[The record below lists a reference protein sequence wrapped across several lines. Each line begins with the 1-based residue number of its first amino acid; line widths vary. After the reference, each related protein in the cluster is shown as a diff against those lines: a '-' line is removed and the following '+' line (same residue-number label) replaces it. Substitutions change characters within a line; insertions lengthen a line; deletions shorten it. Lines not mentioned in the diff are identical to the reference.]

1 METLQISPYDSEGSL
16 ELPFAD
22 EGIRAGF
29 PSPAQNCMERAI
41 DLNHELILHPESTFY
56 ARVAGDSMVD
66 ADLCEGD
73 LLVVDKSIDPKDG
86 CIAVCVLDG
95 EFTVKQLR
103 IFPDHVELHPAND
116 AYSPIMVEESDRF
129 RVWGVVTYVI
139 KNVQHRR
146 R

>member
-1 METLQISPYDSEGSL
+1 
-16 ELPFAD
+16 
-22 EGIRAGF
+22 
-29 PSPAQNCMERAI
+29 MERAI

-116 AYSPIMVEESDRF
+116 AYSPILVEESDRF